1 MLRLLSFATLLL
13 IAACLII
20 SASIA
25 LADAPGPTSAEGG
38 DDLDVYEFDFEIAT
52 EATPHPEHDEFVAFQ
67 DI

>member
-1 MLRLLSFATLLL
+1 MLRLLSFATLFL

-25 LADAPGPTSAEGG
+25 LADATGPTSAEGR
-38 DDLDVYEFDFEIAT
+38 DDLDVYEFDFEIPIN
-52 EATPHPEHDEFVAFQ
+52 ATPHPEHDEFIVFQ